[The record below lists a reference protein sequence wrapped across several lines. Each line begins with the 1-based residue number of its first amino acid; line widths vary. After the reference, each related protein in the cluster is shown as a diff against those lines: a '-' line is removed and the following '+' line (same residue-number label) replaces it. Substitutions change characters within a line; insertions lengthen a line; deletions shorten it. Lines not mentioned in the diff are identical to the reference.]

1 MRFRTQSLFPVGV
14 LTFLAALTFW
24 LDRVTQV
31 DAVRDDAKRRHDPD
45 YIAEAF
51 TVKSFGTEGGIEST
65 LTAARMVH
73 YPDDDTTWMTLPR
86 LSSHR
91 GARATHVAAAQ
102 ALVGPDGR
110 EMTFVE
116 NVRVVRDATRTD
128 PAVVLAT
135 QSLTLFPDDEIMRT
149 AAPVTVTQ
157 GASVLRGT
165 GLDADN
171 RTGTLQLLG
180 SVSGTIE
187 RKRR

>member
-1 MRFRTQSLFPVGV
+1 MRFRTQSLFPVGI
-14 LTFLAALTFW
+14 LTLLAALTFW

-31 DAVRDDAKRRHDPD
+31 DAARDDSKRRHDPD

-51 TVKSFGTEGGIEST
+51 TVKAFGAEGHLEST

-73 YPDDDTTWMTLPR
+73 YPDDDTTLMSTPR

-91 GARATHVAAAQ
+91 GTRATHVTAEQ

-110 EMTFVE
+110 EMTLVG
-116 NVRVVRDATRTD
+116 NVRAVRDATRSD
-128 PAVVLAT
+128 PEVVLTT
-135 QSLTLFPDDEIMRT
+135 QTLTLFPDDEIMRT
-149 AAPVTVTQ
+149 PAPVTVTQ

-171 RTGTLQLLG
+171 RSGTLQLLG